1 MSQSS
6 ERVRVVVDA
15 MGGDHAPGEIVKGAV
30 LAARKGGVDITL
42 VGQED
47 AIEEALRNERES
59 TALVHCVHAPDVI
72 REGEAPALAVRRRR
86 ESSIVVAMKLVR
98 DDKADAFVS
107 AGSSGAVAAAGA
119 IYLGM
124 VPGMER
130 AAIGGGFSS
139 LGLSIVLMDLG
150 ANVDCNPYQLLSFAI
165 AGTVYA
171 RTMYGIECPTVGL
184 LSVGEEEGKGNAL
197 VKEAFGLLKK
207 SGLNF
212 IGNIEG
218 NGILAGKANV
228 IVCDGFV
235 GDVLLKFYESIGD
248 RAKVWMMGKYP
259 AVKSLV
265 DYLFDRVLP
274 NTKLLYEGDE
284 EGGGILWG
292 VNGVVRI
299 AHGASKAEDIVCAI
313 NGARKAVLMDTV
325 KSLTREIALYKSQ
338 GILRE

>member
-6 ERVRVVVDA
+6 ERVRVVVDV
-15 MGGDHAPGEIVKGAV
+15 MGGDYAPREMVKGAV

-42 VGQED
+42 VGRED
-47 AIEEALRNERES
+47 AIAEALRNERES
-59 TALVHCVHAPDVI
+59 TSLVHCVYAPDVI
-72 REGEAPALAVRRRR
+72 REGEAPALAVRHKRQ
-86 ESSIVVAMKLVR
+86 SSIVVAMRLLR
-98 DDKADAFVS
+98 DGEADAFVS
-107 AGSSGAVAAAGA
+107 AGSSGAVAAAA
-119 IYLGM
+119 SIYLGM

-139 LGLSIVLMDLG
+139 LGLNIVLMDLG
-150 ANVDCNPYQLLSFAI
+150 ANVDCKPYQLLSFAI

-184 LSVGEEEGKGNAL
+184 LNVGVEEGKGNAL

-212 IGNIEG
+212 IGCIEG
-218 NGILAGKANV
+218 NDILAGKANV

-248 RAKVWMMGKYP
+248 RAKVWLMGKYP
-259 AVKSLV
+259 AVRSLV
-265 DYLFDRVLP
+265 KYFSDRVLP

-299 AHGASKAEDIVCAI
+299 AHGASKAEHIVCAI

-325 KSLTREIALYKSQ
+325 KSLTREVAPYKSQ
-338 GILRE
+338 GIL